1 MVSVFKIDSGV
12 DQMQR
17 FCLRK
22 VAFQLI

>member
-1 MVSVFKIDSGV
+1 MLSVFKIDSGV